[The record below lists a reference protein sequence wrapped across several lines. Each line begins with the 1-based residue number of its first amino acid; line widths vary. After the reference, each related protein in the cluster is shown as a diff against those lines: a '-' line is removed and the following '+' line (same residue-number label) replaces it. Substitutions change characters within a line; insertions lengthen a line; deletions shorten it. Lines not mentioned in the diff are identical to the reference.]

1 MVKKIIWTL
10 IIVILMIV
18 GFAVLDL
25 TVYETNQEYS
35 QMAVEQLKSD
45 GAYTVLKSQNNLNQI
60 FEIGYY
66 IMLVISTYVVWR
78 IWKPKKL
85 ETKD

>member
-1 MVKKIIWTL
+1 
-10 IIVILMIV
+10 MIV